1 MKTVNELLKS
11 LSKAGLDSL
20 SDAKQEEK
28 FDIMQRF
35 LVESIEAYNK
45 IAPIRFDF
53 DTIKPAK
60 TIISEIL
67 LKAEARH
74 QIGPVAQHFVG
85 AVLAI
90 RFPHLEISNYAHN
103 HANEPSGRLG
113 DFFIGDTVFLVT
125 ATLNKALME
134 KCHRNIRAGSS
145 VFLLVVDSKLTN
157 VEILLEMEKIADRVS
172 VESIES
178 FVGLN
183 LSELAEFSTVKFGE
197 RLGELLREY
206 NRRVTEAETDS
217 SLLIEI
223 PVALGGPKG

>member
-103 HANEPSGRLG
+103 HANEPSGR
-113 DFFIGDTVFLVT
+113 
-125 ATLNKALME
+125 
-134 KCHRNIRAGSS
+134 AGSS